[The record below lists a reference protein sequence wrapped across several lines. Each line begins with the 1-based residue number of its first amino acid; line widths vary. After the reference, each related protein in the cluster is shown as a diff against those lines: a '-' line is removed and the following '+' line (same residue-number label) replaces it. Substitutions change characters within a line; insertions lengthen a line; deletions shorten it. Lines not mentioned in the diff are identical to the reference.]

1 MSALQMTC
9 GQNCETSPDVASTPV
24 LETDR
29 LILRAPC
36 LDDAIAVAK
45 LANNRK
51 VAEMTSLL
59 PHPYGIE
66 DATRWISS
74 LPAETGHW
82 NFAIVERESETLI
95 GVCSYGARSLSGPKI
110 GYWLGE
116 PHWGQGFATE
126 AMRAVIDHLF
136 SATDLDEIRAGA
148 RVTNPASKRVLE
160 KCGFQWTGVS
170 LFRVRALKA
179 SVPADQFKL
188 DRKTWAS
195 LRAWGRSDLPK
206 VAVARP

>member
-9 GQNCETSPDVASTPV
+9 GSSPDVASALV

-29 LILRAPC
+29 LILRAPN
-36 LDDAIAVAK
+36 LDDAMAVAK

-51 VAEMTSLL
+51 IAEMTALL
-59 PHPYGIE
+59 PHPYAIE

-82 NFAIVERESETLI
+82 NFAILERESEALI
-95 GVCSYGARSLSGPKI
+95 GVCGYGKRRDLGPEI

-136 SATDLDEIRAGA
+136 STTALEEIAAGC
-148 RVTNPASKRVLE
+148 RVTNLASKRVLE
-160 KCGFQWTGVS
+160 KCGFQWTGVA
-170 LFRVRALKA
+170 LFRVRALRA
-179 SVPADQFKL
+179 SVPADQFRL
-188 DRKTWAS
+188 ERRNWAS
-195 LRAWGRSDLPK
+195 LRAWGQSRFPK
-206 VAVARP
+206 IAEGLRP

>member
-9 GQNCETSPDVASTPV
+9 GQSPEVASAPM

-36 LDDAIAVAK
+36 LDDAVAVAK

-51 VAEMTSLL
+51 IAEMTALL
-59 PHPYGIE
+59 PHPYAIE

-82 NFAIVERESETLI
+82 NFAIVDRETEALI
-95 GVCSYGARSLSGPKI
+95 GVCGYGKRHDLGPEV

-116 PHWGQGFATE
+116 PHWGQGFAE
-126 AMRAVIDHLF
+126 KPVGRLY
-136 SATDLDEIRAGA
+136 
-148 RVTNPASKRVLE
+148 NSKSWLSE
-160 KCGFQWTGVS
+160 
-170 LFRVRALKA
+170 
-179 SVPADQFKL
+179 
-188 DRKTWAS
+188 
-195 LRAWGRSDLPK
+195 
-206 VAVARP
+206 